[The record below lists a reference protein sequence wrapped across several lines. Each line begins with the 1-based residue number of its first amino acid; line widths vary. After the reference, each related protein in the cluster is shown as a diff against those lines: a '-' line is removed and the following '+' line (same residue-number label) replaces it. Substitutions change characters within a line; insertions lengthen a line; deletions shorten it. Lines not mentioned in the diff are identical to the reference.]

1 MNELNWLMYA
11 NSAVWIGLGVYLI
24 FVARAQKALN
34 HRLTQLE
41 TLHND

>member
-24 FVARAQKALN
+24 F
-34 HRLTQLE
+34 
-41 TLHND
+41 